1 MAQNVLSVP
10 GLGTIPLPHDMQL
23 VDGKGSSV
31 EKMFIENTQRPDF
44 GESSQAAFME
54 IVAIPPGMDLF
65 AEKGT
70 HPFNRAHLY
79 QLQMKKPQGQYTAG
93 VFVVSGNGKEL
104 FPDSRVRAFW
114 DKAFSEGSDRPTSLF
129 GLPKIQLSEYQS
141 IFDRFLASRKG
152 NKMKIKVMSFAP
164 WHAYKNADGTYRW
177 QQEAKAVVTDYRG
190 LSFPVWIYSA
200 FFREG
205 DQYFLIYLEGSHMAG
220 AELDEPWLASL
231 YQLKRGD
238 GV

>member
-1 MAQNVLSVP
+1 
-10 GLGTIPLPHDMQL
+10 
-23 VDGKGSSV
+23 
-31 EKMFIENTQRPDF
+31 
-44 GESSQAAFME
+44 
-54 IVAIPPGMDLF
+54 
-65 AEKGT
+65 
-70 HPFNRAHLY
+70 
-79 QLQMKKPQGQYTAG
+79 
-93 VFVVSGNGKEL
+93 
-104 FPDSRVRAFW
+104 
-114 DKAFSEGSDRPTSLF
+114 
-129 GLPKIQLSEYQS
+129 
-141 IFDRFLASRKG
+141 
-152 NKMKIKVMSFAP
+152 MKIKVMSFAP

>member
-1 MAQNVLSVP
+1 MNRILKKIRTGILAAGFISVSALAMAQNVLSVP

-93 VFVVSGNGKEL
+93 VFVVSVRAVTDL
-104 FPDSRVRAFW
+104 RPYLAFPRFSCQSIRVYSIAFWHRVR
-114 DKAFSEGSDRPTSLF
+114 EIR
-129 GLPKIQLSEYQS
+129 
-141 IFDRFLASRKG
+141 
-152 NKMKIKVMSFAP
+152 
-164 WHAYKNADGTYRW
+164 
-177 QQEAKAVVTDYRG
+177 
-190 LSFPVWIYSA
+190 
-200 FFREG
+200 
-205 DQYFLIYLEGSHMAG
+205 
-220 AELDEPWLASL
+220 
-231 YQLKRGD
+231 
-238 GV
+238 

>member
-1 MAQNVLSVP
+1 
-10 GLGTIPLPHDMQL
+10 MQL

-79 QLQMKKPQGQYTAG
+79 QLQMRKPQGQYTAG

-104 FPDSRVRAFW
+104 FPDSRCVHSGIRHSVRAVT
-114 DKAFSEGSDRPTSLF
+114 DLRPYLAFPRFSC
-129 GLPKIQLSEYQS
+129 QS
-141 IFDRFLASRKG
+141 IRVYSIAF
-152 NKMKIKVMSFAP
+152 
-164 WHAYKNADGTYRW
+164 WHR
-177 QQEAKAVVTDYRG
+177 V
-190 LSFPVWIYSA
+190 
-200 FFREG
+200 RE
-205 DQYFLIYLEGSHMAG
+205 I
-220 AELDEPWLASL
+220 
-231 YQLKRGD
+231 R
-238 GV
+238 